1 MNASL
6 AADLNCLRLALADSA
21 TLKDLEK
28 AESQL
33 NEDPT
38 AKAAYSRLQS
48 LEEKLNLNPNDSA
61 IMSELSMVKKE
72 LDQLPSAR
80 AYMAAY
86 LRYCALID
94 KVNANLFFG
103 SGLLMRY
110 KGC

>member
-6 AADLNCLRLALADSA
+6 ATDLNCLRLALADSKA
-21 TLKDLEK
+21 LKDLEK
-28 AESQL
+28 AESIL

-48 LEEKLNLNPNDSA
+48 IEEQLNLNPSDQKLL
-61 IMSELSMVKKE
+61 SELSSIKNE

-80 AYMAAY
+80 AYMADY
-86 LRYCALID
+86 LNYCALID
-94 KVNANLFFG
+94 KVNATLFLG
-103 SGLLMRY
+103 QGLLMRY